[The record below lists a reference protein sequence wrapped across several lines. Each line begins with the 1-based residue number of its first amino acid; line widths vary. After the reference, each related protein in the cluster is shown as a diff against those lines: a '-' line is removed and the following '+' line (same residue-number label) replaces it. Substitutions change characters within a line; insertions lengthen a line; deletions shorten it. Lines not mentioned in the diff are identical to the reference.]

1 MPDRRAFSVAIFAR
15 HRGRVLLIHHKR
27 LATWLPVG
35 GEVEAGETPLE
46 AARRELKEET
56 GLDGEF
62 GALTG
67 TTHVTGTP
75 PGLLAYEEHAAGSKG
90 LHLNFC
96 FVADVATDRIVGD
109 DSFGAHRW
117 LDSTTGLDCPPN
129 VHELVALA
137 LAAPSAAASTVAS
150 APSAAIGSSAAS
162 VGDTSRAAL
171 VALTRAWL
179 AAFNT
184 RQLDAL
190 LALYAADARHFSPK
204 LLARRPETKGLVV
217 GQAALRDWWADCFE
231 RLPGLH
237 YAERTIAT
245 APLDGAAAGR
255 VLLEY
260 ERTVPGEVPLAVAEG
275 FTVRSGRI
283 VESRV
288 YHG

>member
-46 AARRELKEET
+46 AARRELREET
-56 GLDGEF
+56 GLEGEF
-62 GALTG
+62 VEATG
-67 TTHVTGTP
+67 TTRVTGTP
-75 PGLLAYEEHAAGSKG
+75 AGLLAYEEHAAGSKG
-90 LHLNFC
+90 LHMNFC
-96 FVADVATDRIVGD
+96 FVADVASERIVSD
-109 DSFGAHRW
+109 DSFGDHRW
-117 LDSTTGLDCPPN
+117 VDSTAGIDCPPN
-129 VHELVALA
+129 VRELVTMA
-137 LAAPSAAASTVAS
+137 LAAPTTAS
-150 APSAAIGSSAAS
+150 AEGRAS
-162 VGDTSRAAL
+162 L

-179 AAFNT
+179 AAFNA
-184 RQLDAL
+184 RQLEPL
-190 LALYAADARHFSPK
+190 LALYDNDARHFSPK

-217 GQAALRDWWADCFE
+217 GKQALRDWWADCFE

-237 YAERTIAT
+237 YQERTIAT
-245 APLDGAAAGR
+245 STDGR

-260 ERTVPGEVPLAVAEG
+260 ERTAPGEAPLAVAEA
-275 FTVRSGRI
+275 FTVRAGRI